1 MTDGKTEWKS
11 NKTGRKYKIKRHY
24 TCATANCIYLGEC
37 IKCPAQY
44 TGQTTHLMQK
54 RHYGHRQEVK
64 GGIDGLGS
72 HFKKHALEMGLN
84 VDKDMDKIMEMCQI
98 TIVASVEQGKP
109 WSKRQLDIIEG
120 DLQDRIMT
128 FEKQGG
134 MNRREERK
142 RGCKIKAGA

>member
-1 MTDGKTEWKS
+1 
-11 NKTGRKYKIKRHY
+11 
-24 TCATANCIYLGEC
+24 
-37 IKCPAQY
+37 
-44 TGQTTHLMQK
+44 
-54 RHYGHRQEVK
+54 
-64 GGIDGLGS
+64 
-72 HFKKHALEMGLN
+72 MGLN

-142 RGCKIKAGA
+142 GGCKIKAGAQSPYFKKKRF